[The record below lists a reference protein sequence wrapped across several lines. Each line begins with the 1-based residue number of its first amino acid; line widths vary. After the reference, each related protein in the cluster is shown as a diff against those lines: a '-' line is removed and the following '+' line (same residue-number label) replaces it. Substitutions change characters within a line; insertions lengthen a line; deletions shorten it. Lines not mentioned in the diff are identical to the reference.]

1 MEFVIIYLFFIES
14 GESIYNP
21 PHLKF
26 ILWGL
31 QYNKWV
37 QSNLKLLYFIDV
49 ANPF

>member
-26 ILWGL
+26 ILWRL

-49 ANPF
+49 SNPF